1 MRKLFVFMLLLLS
14 LAVSAQTDK
23 TFMSV
28 DWDKIKAEVEA
39 NPQHVQQLVD
49 ILINVDADTTLTA
62 EDKILMLLLRLQIRF
77 LPAIRLI
84 LMRLCLR
91 FITLENLQT
100 PNPINHGC

>member
-1 MRKLFVFMLLLLS
+1 MRKLFAFMLLLLS

-28 DWDKIKAEVEA
+28 NWDKIKAEVNA

-62 EDKILMLLLRLQIRF
+62 EDKIVAATSNLPSFLAFDISSSINISLPLLR
-77 LPAIRLI
+77 
-84 LMRLCLR
+84 
-91 FITLENLQT
+91 
-100 PNPINHGC
+100 